1 MRRELQPKPAASR
14 RMAAAKVRSPS
25 RRHSP
30 SGGIMTPKQAQQIEP
45 EEFPLAH
52 DAATWDE
59 DASESGW
66 DDEEAQLA
74 GALAQIADD

>member
-1 MRRELQPKPAASR
+1 
-14 RMAAAKVRSPS
+14 
-25 RRHSP
+25 
-30 SGGIMTPKQAQQIEP
+30 MTQKQARQHES

-59 DASESGW
+59 VASESGW

-74 GALAQIADD
+74 GEMARFADD

>member
-1 MRRELQPKPAASR
+1 
-14 RMAAAKVRSPS
+14 
-25 RRHSP
+25 
-30 SGGIMTPKQAQQIEP
+30 MTPKRAQRQSSES

-59 DASESGW
+59 DTRDTAW

-74 GALAQIADD
+74 GEIARFADD

>member
-1 MRRELQPKPAASR
+1 
-14 RMAAAKVRSPS
+14 
-25 RRHSP
+25 
-30 SGGIMTPKQAQQIEP
+30 MTPKQAQQIEP

-74 GALAQIADD
+74 CELAQFAGD

>member
-1 MRRELQPKPAASR
+1 
-14 RMAAAKVRSPS
+14 
-25 RRHSP
+25 
-30 SGGIMTPKQAQQIEP
+30 MTPKQAQHREP

-74 GALAQIADD
+74 GELAQFAGD

>member
-1 MRRELQPKPAASR
+1 
-14 RMAAAKVRSPS
+14 MA
-25 RRHSP
+25 
-30 SGGIMTPKQAQQIEP
+30 PKQGQHREA

-59 DASESGW
+59 DNTDSSW

-74 GALAQIADD
+74 DEFKLIADD